1 MKRYCIGLERVVL
14 LMENWKDVQDNLTKT
29 INIIFNGY
37 EINNLSY
44 YEKRKM
50 IFEYLTNTLNYD
62 YDLLN
67 QIKNFEIYKSKIIR
81 DPIKEL
87 NSVINNNIGICNAIS
102 QYYKLLLEV
111 VGIKSYC
118 VICDDGTEVNHQL
131 NLVYDSD
138 NDSYSFD
145 DITSVIVGRGTI
157 EDYYDYD
164 LQFAHSVNQ
173 GNKKIMNDQSFVVLP
188 EDYINYLV
196 NREISLS
203 ETLKRLPENIL
214 SVKNKSKSK

>member
-1 MKRYCIGLERVVL
+1 
-14 LMENWKDVQDNLTKT
+14 MESWKDVQDNLTKT

-37 EINNLSY
+37 DISNLSY

-67 QIKNFEIYKSKIIR
+67 QIKNFEINKSKIIR

-145 DITSVIVGRGTI
+145 DITSVIVGRGTT

-173 GNKKIMNDQSFVVLP
+173 GNKNIMNDQSFVVLP

-203 ETLKRLPENIL
+203 ETLERLPENIL

>member
-1 MKRYCIGLERVVL
+1 
-14 LMENWKDVQDNLTKT
+14 MENWKDVQDNLTKT
-29 INIIFNGY
+29 INIIFNSY
-37 EINNLSY
+37 DISNLSY

-67 QIKNFEIYKSKIIR
+67 QIKNFEINKSKIIR

-87 NSVINNNIGICNAIS
+87 NSVINNNVGICNAIS

-138 NDSYSFD
+138 NQSYSFD

-173 GNKKIMNDQSFVVLP
+173 GNKDIMNEQSFVVLP

-196 NREISLS
+196 NREISSS
-203 ETLKRLPENIL
+203 ETLERLPENIL
-214 SVKNKSKSK
+214 SIKNKSKSK

>member
-1 MKRYCIGLERVVL
+1 
-14 LMENWKDVQDNLTKT
+14 MENWKDVQDNLAKT

-37 EINNLSY
+37 DISNLSY

-67 QIKNFEIYKSKIIR
+67 QIKNFEINKSKIIR

-87 NSVINNNIGICNAIS
+87 NSVINNNVGICNAIS

-145 DITSVIVGRGTI
+145 DITSVIVGRGTT

-173 GNKKIMNDQSFVVLP
+173 GNKNIMNDQSFVVLP

>member
-1 MKRYCIGLERVVL
+1 
-14 LMENWKDVQDNLTKT
+14 MENWNLIKCEL
-29 INIIFNGY
+29 INLINKIFYNY
-37 EINNLSY
+37 DINDLSY

-50 IFEYLTNTLNYD
+50 IFEYLIENLSYD
-62 YDLLN
+62 YQLLEE
-67 QIKNFEIYKSKIIR
+67 IKNAKINKIGISR
-81 DPIKEL
+81 NPIKEL
-87 NSVINNNIGICNAIS
+87 NSVIDSKKGICNAIS
-102 QYYKLLLEV
+102 QYYKLLLEI

-118 VICDDGTEVNHQL
+118 VICDDATEVNHQL

-157 EDYYDYD
+157 EDYFDYD
-164 LQFAHSVNQ
+164 LQFANSINQ
-173 GNKKIMNDQSFVVLP
+173 GNKNIMNDQSFVVLP

-203 ETLKRLPENIL
+203 ETLERLPNNI
-214 SVKNKSKSK
+214 SSIKNKFKNK